1 MGLIVYS
8 KNNCA
13 ECVKVKNQLKNWN
26 IEFQEVNI
34 DIEMEARN
42 WIVDQG
48 HRSAPVLYTH
58 NLQHI
63 PNRDLTKEKLQQII
77 GGF

>member
-13 ECVKVKNQLKNWN
+13 ECVKVKNQLKTWN
-26 IEFQEVNI
+26 IEFKEVNI

-58 NLQHI
+58 DFQHI
-63 PNRDLTKEKLQQII
+63 PKQGLTKEKLQQII